1 MVQDVD
7 WQVAVDGVQFADS
20 PSFEAWVPNYQESFA
35 SLVSFLSVLRTDPD
49 LDVEAAIDDFM
60 EELQAIY
67 DRAEE

>member
-7 WQVAVDGVQFADS
+7 WQVAVDGVQFADN
-20 PSFEAWVPNYQESFA
+20 PSFEAWVPNYQESFDR
-35 SLVSFLSVLRTDPD
+35 SSPSSRCLRTDPD

-60 EELQAIY
+60 EGLQAIY